1 MYDKTL
7 RFFSGIG
14 WILVLITLIL
24 HHVDTVKWLYIVL
37 SVFLVLSIA
46 STVMILIRRM
56 KQLATTDGEGE

>member
-1 MYDKTL
+1 MYNKTL

-24 HHVDTVKWLYIVL
+24 HHVDTVRWLYIVL